1 MQRSASRSGLEI
13 DTTTGEISGVPEVA
27 GDVTFTVF
35 VGDPITRE
43 LTLTVLPAAEE
54 PEPPVDDPTE
64 DPTDDPIEDP
74 TDPADD
80 PTADPTQDPAEDPTG
95 DATAPPAA
103 GPPAGTGGDTGTGGL
118 PETGTDLLAVSALAG
133 LVLVLGAALALVVRH
148 HRRPTA
154 D

>member
-1 MQRSASRSGLEI
+1 M
-13 DTTTGEISGVPEVA
+13 
-27 GDVTFTVF
+27 F

-54 PEPPVDDPTE
+54 PAPPVDDPTE
-64 DPTDDPIEDP
+64 DPTDDPTEDP

-118 PETGTDLLAVSALAG
+118 PDTGTDLLAVSALAG